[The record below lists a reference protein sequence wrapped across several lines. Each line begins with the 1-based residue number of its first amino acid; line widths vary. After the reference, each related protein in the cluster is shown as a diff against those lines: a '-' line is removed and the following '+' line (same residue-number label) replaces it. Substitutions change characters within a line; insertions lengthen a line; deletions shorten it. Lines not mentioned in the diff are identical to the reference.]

1 MWLFCAV
8 RTPRNVESKK
18 LPAGKGKG
26 VDGKKKCAG
35 RGVEIFFEFDDFF
48 PIFFLRGGK
57 KGQIIP
63 RRGAV
68 RVPDS

>member
-1 MWLFCAV
+1 MCGCFV
-8 RTPRNVESKK
+8 RSARNVESKK

-48 PIFFLRGGK
+48 PHFFFLSWGK
-57 KGQIIP
+57 K
-63 RRGAV
+63 
-68 RVPDS
+68 RVK